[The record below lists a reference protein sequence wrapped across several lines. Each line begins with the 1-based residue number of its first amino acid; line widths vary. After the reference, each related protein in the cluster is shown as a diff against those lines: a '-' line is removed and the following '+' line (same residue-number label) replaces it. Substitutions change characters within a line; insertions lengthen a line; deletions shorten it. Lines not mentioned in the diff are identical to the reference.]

1 MLSQKL
7 EPRFSLLL
15 SFFAVML
22 LCECESRGQS
32 FSAEATQKPAPT
44 FNAEPTSSSSQSF
57 TPENFTDKR
66 FQQYEQQLNA
76 ILKTRRDEERKF
88 ISEIVLKVR
97 EGKLPSKMVQT
108 SFRWVQKK
116 RPETNF
122 PFIYFERLLRLQV
135 AKAGIADTVP
145 PFDFGIYREFDSG
158 VRRFQRGGSKTTQ
171 GAGLSSNR
179 NAFAN

>member
-1 MLSQKL
+1 MFSQNFK
-7 EPRFSLLL
+7 PSFSLLL
-15 SFFAVML
+15 SFFAIAL
-22 LCECESRGQS
+22 LCECESNGQS

-44 FNAEPTSSSSQSF
+44 FNAEPTSDGSQSF
-57 TPENFTDKR
+57 SPENFTDKR

-88 ISEIVLKVR
+88 VSDIVLKVR

-108 SFRWVQKK
+108 SFKWVQQK

-122 PFIYFERLLRLQV
+122 PFIYFERVLRLQV
-135 AKAGIADTVP
+135 TKAGIADTVP
-145 PFDFGIYREFDSG
+145 AFDFGIYRRFDSG
-158 VRRFQRGGSKTTQ
+158 VRTFQRGGSKTTQ

-179 NAFAN
+179 NNFAN